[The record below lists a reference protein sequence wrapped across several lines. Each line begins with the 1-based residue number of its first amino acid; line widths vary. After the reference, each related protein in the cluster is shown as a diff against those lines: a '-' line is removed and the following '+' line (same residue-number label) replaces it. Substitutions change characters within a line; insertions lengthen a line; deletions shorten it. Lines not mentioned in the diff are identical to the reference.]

1 MLLGTH
7 LSDGKTEANSGI
19 SYSTLK
25 VISPVTFLRRN
36 VGQLG
41 LIVPRTQDPE
51 VRTIFSWP
59 GSQTP
64 GLSLLGVSQR
74 TKVTLLMKEG
84 EI

>member
-1 MLLGTH
+1 MAFPIPLY
-7 LSDGKTEANSGI
+7 
-19 SYSTLK
+19 YS
-25 VISPVTFLRRN
+25 VTFLRRRN
-36 VGQLG
+36 VGQLE

-74 TKVTLLMKEG
+74 TKGTLLMKEG
-84 EI
+84 EIQSSFQHIPTAGET